1 MTKKKR
7 VIKVPKAVNGL
18 ESASSSL
25 QNSLYNNWQANMTN
39 QLFANQTAGI
49 KNDLANSSRMMQLK
63 ADIATGNP
71 LGATNFNNGT
81 NINQFNT
88 TTGGSGAGLSTGAG
102 LLQSAPQIV
111 DLLASPFQTSDATS
125 GKEATVQS
133 LQGVAKGIGT
143 GAQIGMNFGPMGAV
157 VGAAAGAL
165 TGLVGKKGREAGMTS
180 FTDYDEGTLGTGLI
194 GAFGNKKLRKRRRQ
208 VKINALNNR
217 AAVAGTEYLQNEY
230 AEDNAGADINS
241 FAQGGNIPS
250 SLAYVDDGELISTPD
265 GSVSKV
271 PEEGKPVDQN
281 LVSLPEGSRVL
292 SNTLK
297 VPGTKKT
304 FAQLGEEMMT
314 KKKSKFNDIYAQN
327 AAKLNEMNNKMI
339 HDMLFEQQEALKAK
353 KGIGK
358 EYKNLTEEFQTGG
371 EKRKTWDIT
380 DQPVWQPRVMQ
391 IRKDGTGLFTSG
403 TTYADV
409 ATGDVLNYNG
419 VQYLVGDPYT
429 IGNSTNR
436 QFNITRLTPRGVNRR
451 HIPRP
456 GVVTQPTTPTL
467 VEPLSP
473 VDDTVPSVRPTPIA
487 PSLVKPLDLV
497 DDTVPEIQPTAITR
511 APITPKTTN
520 NQNNNDEDRPGVDW
534 LGVASGLAGLAPI
547 MSNLFTSDSER
558 VRANYNPY
566 TRAISNAMS
575 RRRFDINPYIQDITR
590 DRAISDYNAT
600 QSNTNTGANMAYR
613 LQSAIARNNAIAN
626 IRSMQNNAD
635 NQYRAKYANMMN
647 NLGRQFVQANNIA
660 DEANAQNRAAA
671 RNIRRSGLSQLSQW
685 FQNRELMRNQ
695 RDRDDAML
703 ALYAPFLEAGYTTE
717 DFNNWRKRIK
727 RGGNK

>member
-18 ESASSSL
+18 ESANSTQYSNQLAATSSGVISSSNL
-25 QNSLYNNWQANMTN
+25 N
-39 QLFANQTAGI
+39 QLAPM
-49 KNDLANSSRMMQLK
+49 KLK
-63 ADIATGNP
+63 P
-71 LGATNFNNGT
+71 V
-81 NINQFNT
+81 NT
-88 TTGGSGAGLSTGAG
+88 VPSGGRVGLSTAAG
-102 LLQSAPQIV
+102 LLQSAPEAV
-111 DLLASPFQTSDATS
+111 ELLASPFQTSDATS
-125 GKEATVQS
+125 GKEATMQS

-143 GAQIGMNFGPMGAV
+143 GAQIGMTFGPMGAAI
-157 VGAAAGAL
+157 GAAAGAL
-165 TGLVGKKGREAGMTS
+165 TGLVGKKGKEAGMTS

-194 GAFGNKKLRKRRRQ
+194 GAFSNKKLRRRRKQ
-208 VKINALNNR
+208 VKMNALNNR

-371 EKRKTWDIT
+371 EKKKGFRIGDQFYEIGSTFTYKGKQYRVTDRNEATPIT
-380 DQPVWQPRVMQ
+380 
-391 IRKDGTGLFTSG
+391 
-403 TTYADV
+403 TTPS
-409 ATGDVLNYNG
+409 T
-419 VQYLVGDPYT
+419 T
-429 IGNSTNR
+429 STNR
-436 QFNITRLTPRGVNRR
+436 TNTNTISRVEPASSSNENSDYFYDTSKGGSYTFQYNNPMYSEIFMAPVMPERRGVNRR

-456 GVVTQPTTPTL
+456 GIVTQPTTPAL

-473 VDDTVPSVRPTPIA
+473 VDDTVPSVKPTVGTTRTVPAA
-487 PSLVKPLDLV
+487 PSLVEPLDLV

-511 APITPKTTN
+511 ATITPKITN
-520 NQNNNDEDRPGVDW
+520 NQNNNDENRPGVDW

-547 MSNLFTSDSER
+547 MSNLFTSDPER

-590 DRAISDYNAT
+590 DRAISDYNAS
-600 QSNTNTGANMAYR
+600 QANTNTGASMAYR
-613 LQSAIARNNAIAN
+613 LQSAIARNNAIAD

-635 NQYRAKYANMMN
+635 NQYRAEYANMMN
-647 NLGRQFVQANNIA
+647 NLGQQFVQANNIA

-703 ALYAPFLEAGYTTE
+703 ELYGPLLDNFTT
-717 DFNNWRKRIK
+717 DVRNRFNRAIRRRK
-727 RGGNK
+727 

>member
-18 ESASSSL
+18 ESANSTWYSNQLAATSPGVISSSNL
-25 QNSLYNNWQANMTN
+25 N
-39 QLFANQTAGI
+39 QLAPM
-49 KNDLANSSRMMQLK
+49 KLK
-63 ADIATGNP
+63 P
-71 LGATNFNNGT
+71 V
-81 NINQFNT
+81 NT
-88 TTGGSGAGLSTGAG
+88 VPSGGGAGLSTATG
-102 LLQSAPQIV
+102 LLQSAPEAIE
-111 DLLASPFQTSDATS
+111 LLASPFQTSDATS

-241 FAQGGNIPS
+241 FAQGGNVPS

-547 MSNLFTSDSER
+547 MSNLFTSDPER

-590 DRAISDYNAT
+590 DRAISDYNAS
-600 QSNTNTGANMAYR
+600 QANTNTGASMAYR

-635 NQYRAKYANMMN
+635 NQYRAEYANMMN
-647 NLGRQFVQANNIA
+647 NLGQQFVQANNIA

>member
-1 MTKKKR
+1 MTKKKKR

-18 ESASSSL
+18 ESVGSSL
-25 QNSLYNNWQANMTN
+25 QNGLSSNWQANMTN
-39 QLFANQTAGI
+39 QLFANQIGGI
-49 KNDLANSSRMMQLK
+49 RNDLANLASMMQLR

-88 TTGGSGAGLSTGAG
+88 TPSRGGMGLSKAVGA
-102 LLQSAPQIV
+102 LQAAPEAIA
-111 DLLASPFQTSDATS
+111 LLASPFQTSDAST
-125 GKEATVQS
+125 GKEATMQS
-133 LQGVAKGIGT
+133 IEGVAKGIGT
-143 GAQIGMNFGPMGAV
+143 GASIGMNFGPMGAV
-157 VGAAAGAL
+157 IGGAAGAL
-165 TGLVGKKGREAGMTS
+165 TGLIGKKGREASMTS
-180 FTDYDEGTLGTGLI
+180 FTDYDEGTLGTGLR
-194 GAFGNKKLRKRRRQ
+194 GAFRNKKLRRRRRQ
-208 VKINALNNR
+208 VKMNALNNR

-265 GSVSKV
+265 GSISKV

-371 EKRKTWDIT
+371 EKRISQNIQYYPYGPEIIKFSGWNSSINNYD
-380 DQPVWQPRVMQ
+380 PRYLQFVNSLTEDQ
-391 IRKDGTGLFTSG
+391 IRNIAAGQLGSMQR
-403 TTYADV
+403 
-409 ATGDVLNYNG
+409 YNSRNKG
-419 VQYLVGDPYT
+419 Y
-429 IGNSTNR
+429 I
-436 QFNITRLTPRGVNRR
+436 
-451 HIPRP
+451 
-456 GVVTQPTTPTL
+456 PTL
-467 VEPLSP
+467 SEARKLMTDKKYGDWHKWVEPLYQQWLN
-473 VDDTVPSVRPTPIA
+473 T
-487 PSLVKPLDLV
+487 PSLVEPLDLV
-497 DDTVPEIQPTAITR
+497 DDTVPEVQHTAITR

-520 NQNNNDEDRPGVDW
+520 KQNNNDEDRPGVDW

-547 MSNLFTSDSER
+547 MSNLFTSDPEK

-590 DRAISDYNAT
+590 DRAISDYNASQT
-600 QSNTNTGANMAYR
+600 NTNTGASMAYR

-635 NQYRAKYANMMN
+635 NQYRAEYANMMN
-647 NLGRQFVQANNIA
+647 NLGQQFVQANNIA

-695 RDRDDAML
+695 RDRDNAML
-703 ALYAPFLEAGYTTE
+703 ELYGPLLDNFTT
-717 DFNNWRKRIK
+717 DVRNRFNRTIR
-727 RGGNK
+727 RRR

>member
-18 ESASSSL
+18 ESANSTWYNSQMAATSPGVISSSNL
-25 QNSLYNNWQANMTN
+25 N
-39 QLFANQTAGI
+39 QLAPM
-49 KNDLANSSRMMQLK
+49 KLK
-63 ADIATGNP
+63 PI
-71 LGATNFNNGT
+71 
-81 NINQFNT
+81 NT
-88 TTGGSGAGLSTGAG
+88 TPSGGGAGLSTAAG
-102 LLQSAPQIV
+102 LLSSAPEAIE
-111 DLLASPFQTSDATS
+111 LLASPFQTSDATS
-125 GKEATVQS
+125 GKEATMQS
-133 LQGVAKGIGT
+133 IQGVAKGIGT
-143 GAQIGMNFGPMGAV
+143 GAQIGMNFGPMGAAI
-157 VGAAAGAL
+157 GAAAGAL

-194 GAFGNKKLRKRRRQ
+194 GAFSNKKLRRRRRQ
-208 VKINALNNR
+208 VKMNALNNR

-339 HDMLFEQQEALKAK
+339 HDMLFKQQEALKAK

-371 EKRKTWDIT
+371 EKRISQNIQYYPYGPEIT
-380 DQPVWQPRVMQ
+380 
-391 IRKDGTGLFTSG
+391 KFSG
-403 TTYADV
+403 W
-409 ATGDVLNYNG
+409 NS
-419 VQYLVGDPYT
+419 
-429 IGNSTNR
+429 STNDYDPR
-436 QFNITRLTPRGVNRR
+436 YLQFVNSLTEGQVSNIAASQLGSMRR
-451 HIPRP
+451 YNSRNKGYI
-456 GVVTQPTTPTL
+456 PTL
-467 VEPLSP
+467 SEARKLMTDKKYGDWHKWVEPLYQQWLN
-473 VDDTVPSVRPTPIA
+473 T
-487 PSLVKPLDLV
+487 PSLVEPLDLV
-497 DDTVPEIQPTAITR
+497 DDTIPEIQPTTITR
-511 APITPKTTN
+511 AFITPKSTN
-520 NQNNNDEDRPGVDW
+520 NNQDNNDNEPGIDW
-534 LGVASGLAGLAPI
+534 LGITSGIAGLAPI
-547 MSNLFTSDSER
+547 MSNLFTSDPER

-575 RRRFDINPYIQDITR
+575 RRRFDINPYIQDVTR
-590 DRAISDYNAT
+590 DRAISDYNT
-600 QSNTNTGANMAYR
+600 SQTNTNTGASMAYR

-635 NQYRAKYANMMN
+635 NQYRAEYANMMN
-647 NLGRQFVQANNIA
+647 NLGQQFVQANNIA

-717 DFNNWRKRIK
+717 DFNNWRKRIR

>member
-18 ESASSSL
+18 ESANSTWYSNQLAATSPGVISSSNL
-25 QNSLYNNWQANMTN
+25 N
-39 QLFANQTAGI
+39 QLAPM
-49 KNDLANSSRMMQLK
+49 KLK
-63 ADIATGNP
+63 P
-71 LGATNFNNGT
+71 V
-81 NINQFNT
+81 NT
-88 TTGGSGAGLSTGAG
+88 VPSGGGAGLSTATG
-102 LLQSAPQIV
+102 LLQSAPEAIE
-111 DLLASPFQTSDATS
+111 LLASPFQTSDATS

-194 GAFGNKKLRKRRRQ
+194 GAFGNRKLRKRRRQ
-208 VKINALNNR
+208 VKMNALNNK

-419 VQYLVGDPYT
+419 AQYLVGDPYT
-429 IGNSTNR
+429 TGNSTNR

-590 DRAISDYNAT
+590 DRAISDYNAS
-600 QSNTNTGANMAYR
+600 QANTNTGANMAYR

-635 NQYRAKYANMMN
+635 NQYRAEYANMMN
-647 NLGRQFVQANNIA
+647 NLGQQFVQANNIA
-660 DEANAQNRAAA
+660 DEANAQNRATA

>member
-18 ESASSSL
+18 ESANSTWYSNQLAATSPGVISSSNL
-25 QNSLYNNWQANMTN
+25 N
-39 QLFANQTAGI
+39 QLAPM
-49 KNDLANSSRMMQLK
+49 KLK
-63 ADIATGNP
+63 P
-71 LGATNFNNGT
+71 V
-81 NINQFNT
+81 NT
-88 TTGGSGAGLSTGAG
+88 VPSGGGAGLSTATG
-102 LLQSAPQIV
+102 LLQSAPEAIE
-111 DLLASPFQTSDATS
+111 LLASPFQTSDATS

-241 FAQGGNIPS
+241 FAQGGNVPS

-380 DQPVWQPRVMQ
+380 DQPVWQSRVMQ

-419 VQYLVGDPYT
+419 AQYLVGDPYT
-429 IGNSTNR
+429 TGNSTNR

-590 DRAISDYNAT
+590 DRAISDYNAS
-600 QSNTNTGANMAYR
+600 QANTNTGANMAYR

-635 NQYRAKYANMMN
+635 NQYRAEYANMMN
-647 NLGRQFVQANNIA
+647 NLGQQFVQANNIA
-660 DEANAQNRAAA
+660 DEANAQNRATA